1 MFYSHLLL
9 LRILIP
15 PEVDE
20 SYEESELGAGRE
32 DQQNPFC
39 FPIHPV
45 VLHLVEE
52 QEDLSEVLK
61 TSDQRID
68 EFKLQIPT
76 LQITM

>member
-1 MFYSHLLL
+1 MFYFHLLL
-9 LRILIP
+9 LRNLIP

-45 VLHLVEE
+45 VFHLVEE

-61 TSDQRID
+61 TRDLRSD
-68 EFKLQIPT
+68 EFRLQRPT